1 MARAVLLELDAAE
14 FDRLTEAMQAYE
26 GDTENRINKVLH
38 DEAGKLISDGIQRLL
53 PVSGRKPWGGT
64 KPKKRAARN
73 TQPFTQDNG
82 NLSVTVRTKYNYH
95 YLYFPDDGSNTKRH
109 VGNLH
114 FMNRGA
120 ESKEREIVD
129 RCIASLTEDFS

>member
-1 MARAVLLELDAAE
+1 MAAVLLELDTAE
-14 FDRLTEAMQAYE
+14 FDRLAETMQAYE

-38 DEAGKLISDGIQRLL
+38 DEAGKLISDEIQRLL
-53 PVSGRKPWGGT
+53 PESGRNWEG
-64 KPKKRAARN
+64 KKRAARN